1 MHRAHRRLAA
11 LLAVAALAA
20 PACALSW
27 HTASAQAATGPLG
40 GLNIPGLGALSS
52 PAAAD
57 HAIRIASK
65 MRARVVRVDFPWSL
79 FEPTGPTLDPAAL
92 ARADRLLAD
101 SSAAGIKVVATVA
114 STPCWASSAP
124 AADRAGCASGNTDG
138 AGAWPPSDPAD
149 YAAFLNALVARY
161 GTKITAI
168 EVWNEPDQSNEDY
181 FAGPNKARNY
191 AAVVRAAY
199 PAVKAANPNVLVLAG
214 SLVGSNGNFLRAL
227 YAAGMKG
234 YYDGLSVHFYN
245 LTLASLRAIHEA
257 QLANGDPKP
266 LWLDEFGWTS
276 CWPRRRVEQEQACVT
291 RRTQALNL
299 RDSIR
304 EMARAP
310 YLAAAMVYKLE
321 DSHGED
327 FGSVTTGGSRKPS
340 FGALSEAFD
349 RPFGPFSRVTLHL
362 SRRGS
367 HVVAA
372 GSGPVGDFM
381 ELEAFQGTRLRYRAL
396 FTQDRFNRYSVP
408 LPALLGTH
416 GLRVRVFQYW
426 TGASRAATR
435 SI

>member
-11 LLAVAALAA
+11 LLAVAALAV
-20 PACALSW
+20 PA
-27 HTASAQAATGPLG
+27 ASAHAATGPLG
-40 GLNIPGLGALSS
+40 GLNIPGLSARSS
-52 PAAAD
+52 TAAVD
-57 HAIRIASK
+57 HAVQTASK
-65 MRARVVRVDFPWSL
+65 MHARVVRVDFPWSL
-79 FEPTGPTLDPAAL
+79 FEPTGPTLDSRAL
-92 ARADRLLAD
+92 ARADRLLED
-101 SSAAGIKVVATVA
+101 TSAAGIKVVATVA

-124 AADRAGCASGNTDG
+124 SSVRTGCASGNSDG
-138 AGAWPPSDPAD
+138 AGSWPPSNPAT

-181 FAGPNKARNY
+181 FAGPNKAQNY

-199 PAVKAANPNVLVLAG
+199 PAVKAANPGVLVLAG

-245 LTLASLRAIHEA
+245 LTLGSLRSIHEA
-257 QLANGDPKP
+257 QLANGDSKP

-276 CWPRRRVEQEQACVT
+276 CWPGRKVEQEQACVT
-291 RRTQALNL
+291 RQTQALNL

-321 DSHGED
+321 DSHNED
-327 FGSVTTGGSRKPS
+327 FGSVTAGGSTKPS
-340 FGALSEAFD
+340 FRALSEAFD
-349 RPFGPFSRVTLHL
+349 RPFGPYSRVSLTL
-362 SRRGS
+362 RRTGS
-367 HVVAA
+367 HLVAS

-381 ELEAFQGTRLRYRAL
+381 QLEVFQGSRLRYRAL
-396 FTQDRFNRYSVP
+396 FTQDRFNRFSLT

-416 GLRVRVFQYW
+416 GLRVRAFQYW
-426 TGASRAATR
+426 TGPSRATTR
-435 SI
+435 RI

>member
-1 MHRAHRRLAA
+1 MVSDMHKAHRRIAA
-11 LLAVAALAA
+11 LLAVAALAV
-20 PACALSW
+20 PA
-27 HTASAQAATGPLG
+27 ASAHAATGVLG
-40 GLNIPGLGALSS
+40 GVNVPGLSSLSS
-52 PAAAD
+52 PAATD
-57 HAIRIASK
+57 HVVQIAAK
-65 MRARVVRVDFPWSL
+65 MHAHVVRVDFPWSL
-79 FEPTGPTLDPAAL
+79 FEPNGPTLDPGAL

-101 SSAAGIKVVATVA
+101 TSAAGIKVVATVA
-114 STPCWASSAP
+114 NTPCWASSAP
-124 AADRAGCASGNTDG
+124 PGVRAGCASGNAEG
-138 AGAWPPSDPAD
+138 AGSWPPADPAT

-181 FAGPNKARNY
+181 FAGPNKAKNY

-199 PAVKAANPNVLVLAG
+199 PAVKAANPGVLVLAG

-227 YAAGMKG
+227 YAAGIKG

-245 LTLASLRAIHEA
+245 LTLGSLRSIHEA
-257 QLANGDPKP
+257 QIANGDTKP

-276 CWPRRRVEQEQACVT
+276 CWPARRIEQEQGCVT

-299 RDSIR
+299 RDSVR

-310 YLAAAMVYKLE
+310 YVAAAMVYKLE

-327 FGSVTTGGSRKPS
+327 FGSITTGGARKPA
-340 FGALSEAFD
+340 FRALTEAFEE
-349 RPFGPFSRVTLHL
+349 PFGPYSRVTLSL
-362 SRRGS
+362 RRQGS
-367 HVVAA
+367 HVLASGA
-372 GSGPVGDFM
+372 GPVGDYM

-408 LPALLGTH
+408 LPALLGTS

-426 TGASRAATR
+426 TGPARAATR
-435 SI
+435 RI